1 MKIDPKY
8 IKEKLIPD
16 WYEKEK
22 NNKNREYSVED
33 YNNRS
38 EESN

>member
-16 WYEKEK
+16 WYEKDK
-22 NNKNREYSVED
+22 NKNREYSVED

-38 EESN
+38 GDSN